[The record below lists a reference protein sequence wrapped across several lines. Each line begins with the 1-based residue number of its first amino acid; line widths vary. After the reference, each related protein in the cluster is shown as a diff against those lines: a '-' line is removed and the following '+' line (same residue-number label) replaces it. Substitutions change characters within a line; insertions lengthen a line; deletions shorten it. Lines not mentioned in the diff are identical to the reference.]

1 MVEYEPVVSQRVV
14 FFCLVMLPQ
23 ISGRRSSQS
32 NVPAHGKTIY
42 ILISSILSP
51 LVCGACGAMNS
62 LQYISTQVDS
72 LIGNIPEEPAE
83 LPQEKVQ
90 SETPSPELSETDQ
103 AQQQQ
108 DKQQQSEWDPQPAPA
123 ADEVAES
130 ILVTCLLFL
139 PRTFKTVVY
148 FSLYVLSFGF
158 YFRKPFSTKQPDPA
172 STNDLRHLQSP
183 YGKDLRIP
191 KIQTHFTTKIA
202 FPSRP
207 LMPKHVPTKTLVL
220 DLDETLI
227 HSLSRSSSFSQ
238 GQMVEI
244 KLDANQLA
252 TLYLVNKRPFCD
264 YFLRAVSQWYKL
276 VIFTASV
283 QAYADPMIDW
293 LERERKYFHRRLYR
307 QHCTSTPSGYV
318 KDLSK
323 VETDLSKVIIIDNS
337 PISYSMH
344 EHNAISVEGWI
355 SDPSDHSLLH
365 LVPLLQALRYTTD
378 VRSLLSLK
386 SGESA
391 FDSEN

>member
-1 MVEYEPVVSQRVV
+1 
-14 FFCLVMLPQ
+14 
-23 ISGRRSSQS
+23 
-32 NVPAHGKTIY
+32 
-42 ILISSILSP
+42 
-51 LVCGACGAMNS
+51 MNS

-83 LPQEKVQ
+83 LPQEKVSSERQ
-90 SETPSPELSETDQ
+90 SAELADKDQ

-108 DKQQQSEWDPQPAPA
+108 HDKQPAEPEPPA
-123 ADEVAES
+123 QANEVAES

-139 PRTFKTVVY
+139 PRTFKSVVY
-148 FSLYVLSFGF
+148 FALYMLSFGF
-158 YFRKPFSTKQPDPA
+158 YFQRSTAKQQDPA

-183 YGKDLRIP
+183 YNKDLRIP

-244 KLDANQLA
+244 KLDTNQLA

-293 LERERKYFHRRLYR
+293 LERERKYFHQRLYR
-307 QHCTSTPSGYV
+307 QHCTSTPSGYI
-318 KDLSK
+318 KDLAK

-391 FDSEN
+391 FGSDN